1 MKPEYIDNFLGKKEF
16 DELQKLLMSSEM
28 PWYYC
33 PGIDYKDDENKFQF
47 FYIFY
52 DPYYPF
58 LLFDKLEPII
68 STIIPT
74 AIIRI
79 KANLIT
85 RTPKIVENEYHHDIP
100 LYDDK
105 NKKPTEKLKQLTTA
119 IFYVN
124 TNNGYTK
131 FEDGTKIESVANR
144 MLFFSTDMDHTGTS
158 CTDEKTRVIINFNYF
173 K

>member
-1 MKPEYIDNFLGKKEF
+1 MKPEFIDNFLGKKEF

-52 DPYYPF
+52 DPHYPF

-74 AIIRI
+74 AIVRI

-85 RTPKIVENEYHHDIP
+85 RTPKIVENEYHHDISSF
-100 LYDDK
+100 DDENRK
-105 NKKPTEKLKQLTTA
+105 TIFPEKLKQLTTS

-124 TNNGYTK
+124 NNNGYTI
-131 FEDGTKIESVANR
+131 FEDGTKVESVANR
-144 MLFFSTDMDHTGTS
+144 LVTFPANMKHTGTS
-158 CTDEKTRVIINFNYF
+158 CSDEKIRIVINF
-173 K
+173 